1 MAIHCEPVSEETNP
15 FASLETRWI
24 AASVTPFPPRNDM
37 FEDLNL
43 LHSHHGENTT
53 LVIGRVKPVAIRF
66 EELI

>member
-1 MAIHCEPVSEETNP
+1 
-15 FASLETRWI
+15 
-24 AASVTPFPPRNDM
+24 M